1 MESNKDKPVFVLQS
15 STNIDRL
22 VSIYRASKRSSRI
35 FYMDNFQTSIG
46 NAIGGKIPRPDEFRD
61 VFAFVARY
69 DEGNRYDCMRNV
81 KQKKRLNQIGE
92 GPNFTMLIRQSM
104 ADCLNIINNYLD
116 LKDAILIKSLWEGYM
131 QDPSMA
137 EFLVRVKELG
147 MKIITLHTSGHASME
162 DIENLK
168 RKVNPDEIFVVHTN
182 MVKEMKK

>member
-1 MESNKDKPVFVLQS
+1 
-15 STNIDRL
+15 
-22 VSIYRASKRSSRI
+22 
-35 FYMDNFQTSIG
+35 
-46 NAIGGKIPRPDEFRD
+46 
-61 VFAFVARY
+61 
-69 DEGNRYDCMRNV
+69 
-81 KQKKRLNQIGE
+81 
-92 GPNFTMLIRQSM
+92 
-104 ADCLNIINNYLD
+104 
-116 LKDAILIKSLWEGYM
+116 M